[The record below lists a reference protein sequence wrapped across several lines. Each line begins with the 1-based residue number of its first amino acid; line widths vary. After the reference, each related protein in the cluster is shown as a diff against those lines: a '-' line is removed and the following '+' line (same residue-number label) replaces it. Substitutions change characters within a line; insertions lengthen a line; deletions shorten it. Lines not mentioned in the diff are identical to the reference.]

1 MSSKSGQVIV
11 SSKSDQVI
19 VSSKSGQVI
28 VSSKSGQVIVSSFIT
43 TAFGVGKLED
53 VDQIQE
59 TLPVAHSE
67 L

>member
-1 MSSKSGQVIV
+1 M
-11 SSKSDQVI
+11 
-19 VSSKSGQVI
+19 SSKSGQVI
-28 VSSKSGQVIVSSFIT
+28 VSSKSGQVIVSSKIT

-59 TLPVAHSE
+59 TLPVTCSE

>member
-1 MSSKSGQVIV
+1 M
-11 SSKSDQVI
+11 
-19 VSSKSGQVI
+19 SSKSGQVI

-53 VDQIQE
+53 VDQIPE
-59 TLPVAHSE
+59 TLPVVCSE